1 MKKNKS
7 KLLNNHGVSI
17 LFALLL
23 FLVVSMVSVTII
35 AASTSSVKR
44 TSSMKEN
51 TQTIL
56 TLDSAVLLLKSELN
70 DLTYTVNVYDGST
83 FSDES
88 YNDKETCLE
97 EIVSEISKKLI
108 ISSNSLNA
116 NYKNFVIKT
125 NIDEMKDVDV
135 LVSYEFNSAN
145 NSNVVKFILTL
156 DNSAIYV
163 DFNLTDSITGTFG
176 AVTSGTQYAAHKV
189 EWSYGKA
196 SYK

>member
-70 DLTYTVNVYDGST
+70 NLTYTVNVYDGST
-83 FSDES
+83 FSDEL
-88 YNDKETCLE
+88 YNGKETCLKD
-97 EIVSEISKKLI
+97 IVSDISKKLI
-108 ISSNSLNA
+108 SSSNSSND
-116 NYKNFVIKT
+116 NYKTFVIKT
-125 NIDEMKDVDV
+125 NIDEIKDVDV

-145 NSNVVKFILTL
+145 SSNVVKFILTL

-163 DFNLTDSITGTFG
+163 DFNLTDSVTGTFG
-176 AVTSGTQYAAHKV
+176 AITSGTQYKAHKV

>member
-83 FSDES
+83 FSNES
-88 YNDKETCLE
+88 YNDRDTCLKD
-97 EIVSEISKKLI
+97 IVSDISKILI
-108 ISSNSLNA
+108 SSSNSSNS
-116 NYKNFVIKT
+116 NYKTFVIKT

-145 NSNVVKFILTL
+145 SSNVVKFILTL

-176 AVTSGTQYAAHKV
+176 AVTSGTQYTAHKV